1 MTEIKK
7 IRVVLA
13 DDEMQFRLLVR
24 RVLESMN
31 AEIVGEAKNGRE
43 AVELFKATAPHIT
56 FLDIN
61 MPFMDGMAAL
71 RAIKKINPK
80 ALVIM
85 LTSLVAMDTVT
96 ACLEAGANN
105 YIRKDTPLNEIK
117 LIIKESWQ
125 EWVNDNRPGAETGT
139 GHRAL
144 I

>member
-1 MTEIKK
+1 MTEKKK

-13 DDEMQFRLLVR
+13 DDEKHFRLLMR

-31 AEIVGEAKNGRE
+31 VEIAGEAKNGRE

-61 MPFMDGMAAL
+61 MPVMDGMATL
-71 RAIKKINPK
+71 RAIKEINPK

-105 YIRKDTPLNEIK
+105 YIRKDTPLHEMK
-117 LIIKESWQ
+117 LTIKESWQ
-125 EWVNDNRPGAETGT
+125 EWVKENRPGAD
-139 GHRAL
+139 HRAL